1 MNSKERRTKMA
12 KEPIWTKSLGEVLGY
27 QTQTV
32 QKKSERTGNLY
43 TTEVIPRLEVV
54 AVGEPETVEKDG
66 VKHFRYSVYDMA
78 KGLEYKV
85 SCPNL
90 VKIGGVKQV
99 ILTGLTGG
107 ALSSG
112 RGWYKAD
119 SVQVAAKRK

>member
-1 MNSKERRTKMA
+1 MA
-12 KEPIWTKSLGEVLGY
+12 KTPVWTRTIGEVLGY
-27 QTQTV
+27 KTQTV

-54 AVGEPETVEKDG
+54 AIGEPETVEKDG

-90 VKIGGVKQV
+90 LQINGVKQV
-99 ILTGLTGG
+99 ILTNLIGG

-112 RGWYKAD
+112 RGWYKAE
-119 SVQVAAKRK
+119 AIALAPRK

>member
-1 MNSKERRTKMA
+1 MA
-12 KEPIWTKSLGEVLGY
+12 KTPVWTRNLGEVLGY
-27 QTQTV
+27 KTQTV

-85 SCPNL
+85 SCPSL
-90 VKIGGVKQV
+90 LKIGGVKQV
-99 ILTGLTGG
+99 VLTNLTGG
-107 ALSSG
+107 ALSNG

-119 SVQVAAKRK
+119 RIEFIKK

>member
-1 MNSKERRTKMA
+1 MA
-12 KEPIWTKSLGEVLGY
+12 KSPIWTRTLSEVLGY
-27 QTQTV
+27 TTQTV

-54 AVGEPETVEKDG
+54 AVGEPEEVEKEG
-66 VKHFRYSVYDMA
+66 VKHYRYSVYDMS

-85 SCPNL
+85 TCPNF

-99 ILTGLTGG
+99 VLTGLTGG

-119 SVQVAAKRK
+119 SVQVAKRK